1 MRNEKII
8 NSWDKIKP
16 DNATHE
22 RILDNILDRV
32 HSGETQKGKVKNMAT
47 KQYWKI
53 LAPVAACLIIAIA
66 VIVPTFFKN
75 GVNDPILNPPNN
87 GDNSSMQAGE
97 RGIYIPAIELPG
109 KTDGSVMSM
118 IGLFVYQG
126 HIYTQASRYYNEAAE
141 YIKENLVGEKI
152 GFSIGNIDEWSTQD
166 EYAFEFAGTVYG
178 DVYSVKGYDE
188 SFRLCMMES
197 YTDDNGNDVQW
208 VNFYERLN
216 GIGLGHGHNLF
227 EDRLKLSDNWNHV
240 QYQPH
245 DDWDYDR
252 NNFCN
257 LTGITDDDITGFVN
271 ALYDGWVENVFET
284 TGNNNFYAN
293 NNQSHLY
300 FYMNDTTVI
309 ELRLFEGGYVG
320 YQHLGWY
327 FVKMPGEAFQKIFN
341 ACK

>member
-8 NSWDKIKP
+8 NSLDKIKP

-32 HSGETQKGKVKNMAT
+32 HSGETQKRKVNNMAL
-47 KQYWKI
+47 KSYWKI
-53 LAPVAACLIIAIA
+53 LTPIAACLMIAIA
-66 VIVPTFFKN
+66 VAVPTLLKN
-75 GVNDPILNPPNN
+75 GGNDSILNPPNN

-97 RGIYIPAIELPG
+97 RGIYIPTIELPKNTSG
-109 KTDGSVMSM
+109 EEMDM

-126 HIYTQASRYYNEAAE
+126 HIYTQTSWYYDKDAE

-166 EYAFEFAGTVYG
+166 EYAFEFAGTARG
-178 DVYSVKGYDE
+178 DVYRVKGYDE
-188 SFRLCMMES
+188 SFRLCMMGS
-197 YTDDNGNDVQW
+197 YTDDNGNEVQW

-240 QYQPH
+240 QYQSH
-245 DDWDYDR
+245 DDWNYSRDKF
-252 NNFCN
+252 NN
-257 LTGITDDDITGFVN
+257 LTGITNEDITGFIN
-271 ALYDGWVENVFET
+271 ALYDGWVEYVHET
-284 TGNNNFYAN
+284 VGDDFYKIGK
-293 NNQSHLY
+293 QTHLY
-300 FYMNDTTVI
+300 FYMNDNTVV

-327 FVKMPGEAFQKIFN
+327 FVKMPGEAFDRIFD